1 MTSSSYFRAGSFYII
16 IGAPLS
22 SSSHFPCCWM
32 DADHPLFLDAIHPDY
47 NFFFSF
53 SHPASAESPLAQ
65 QRESYGPATFLALM
79 ATLNLFI
86 ITI

>member
-1 MTSSSYFRAGSFYII
+1 
-16 IGAPLS
+16 
-22 SSSHFPCCWM
+22 M

-47 NFFFSF
+47 ITFSF
-53 SHPASAESPLAQ
+53 LFHIQHPPKAPLAQ